1 MNTFASRTLAT
12 LALLAA
18 LALPTAFANGP
29 VHVDAGAAPF
39 DEGTST
45 LGIDL
50 AWNGDLVIV
59 LATKGIGALGNA
71 VVPVV
76 DVDGLPTDALGRVRT
91 DEAIT
96 RSGVVV
102 ATPAGASF
110 VLDGGDVRAA
120 ATGFAERLQ
129 VLGFDA
135 DVAIDGR
142 HVTFERDGR
151 AFRAAFALGYAGVAV
166 HVSEL

>member
-1 MNTFASRTLAT
+1 MNTFATRTLAT

-18 LALPTAFANGP
+18 LALPTALANGP
-29 VHVDAGAAPF
+29 VRVDAAAAPF
-39 DEGTST
+39 DEGTDA

-59 LATKGIGALGNA
+59 LAAEDDGALGNA

-76 DVDGLPTDALGRVRT
+76 DVDGLPTDALGRVLA
-91 DEAIT
+91 DEAIV

-110 VLDGGDVRAA
+110 VLDAGDVRTA
-120 ATGFAERLQ
+120 ATAFATRLEA
-129 VLGFDA
+129 LGFHA

-142 HVTFERDGR
+142 HVTFEREGR
-151 AFRAAFALGYAGVAV
+151 SFRAAFATAYAGVAV
-166 HVSEL
+166 HVGEL